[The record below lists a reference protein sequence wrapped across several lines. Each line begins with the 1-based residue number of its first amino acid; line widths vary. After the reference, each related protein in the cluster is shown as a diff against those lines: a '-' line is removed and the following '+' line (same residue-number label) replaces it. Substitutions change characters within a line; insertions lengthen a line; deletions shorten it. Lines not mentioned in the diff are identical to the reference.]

1 MKKFLAIFI
10 CLATITTVFAN
21 PFTSHQVSVTDPE
34 KMFTGDT
41 NIKTIS
47 AEYKGTLSTLFTIKD
62 AVNVAPVVFGDVG
75 YNYLK
80 SKTDSDFDSDKNR
93 DLNFVYD
100 SGFGFA
106 LKMGAGLD
114 FNYDFEIKDNL
125 ILSVGITPFADLGV
139 TTMFG
144 KGNMSIYDRND
155 DYTLPSGFNEAIA
168 NYFFETGIEPTIEFG
183 SSKVKGVIGY
193 NLVVRYGFN
202 TRNVLSDYAFIKVA
216 KGNVS
221 VYNNFKVGCKFSF

>member
-1 MKKFLAIFI
+1 M
-10 CLATITTVFAN
+10 
-21 PFTSHQVSVTDPE
+21 
-34 KMFTGDT
+34 
-41 NIKTIS
+41 
-47 AEYKGTLSTLFTIKD
+47 
-62 AVNVAPVVFGDVG
+62 
-75 YNYLK
+75 
-80 SKTDSDFDSDKNR
+80 
-93 DLNFVYD
+93 NFVYD

-106 LKMGAGLD
+106 LKLGAGLD

-125 ILSVGITPFADLGV
+125 ILTVGITPFADLGV

-168 NYFFETGIEPTIEFG
+168 NYFLETGIEPTIEFG

-202 TRNVLSDYAFIKVA
+202 TRNVLSDYALINVA